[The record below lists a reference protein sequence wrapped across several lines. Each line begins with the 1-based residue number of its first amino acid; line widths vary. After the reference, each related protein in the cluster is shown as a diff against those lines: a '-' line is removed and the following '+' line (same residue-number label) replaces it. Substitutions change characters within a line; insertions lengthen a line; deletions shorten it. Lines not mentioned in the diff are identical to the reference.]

1 MNLNSFSQQLF
12 SSASSAYSAL
22 QGNAAAKQTANE
34 TIVKLVERVR
44 SSAAEGGE
52 GKRASLVALK
62 SLARDWKA
70 DVGAQAMDVLV
81 ETLLDPSTAQDVETE
96 KALLETLVALCE
108 SDFVE
113 EDPAVLRVRPARS
126 LPVLLSRAL
135 PGGLL
140 ACEGS
145 EVGHGLTPSLLCIRP
160 SQPAKTPDVGL
171 QHTTLFLHSPQTV
184 HVLLQ
189 SLAQTQHFYV
199 RFFTLQLLSTL
210 LQNRPERVQELVLA
224 STGGVGGVMACLEER
239 REVLR
244 NGACLACPT
253 SSWLPILLRPS
264 LTRLLS
270 HHRGPPS
277 AAQPHGHQRRPAE
290 DRRVRGRV

>member
-1 MNLNSFSQQLF
+1 MNLNAFSQQLF

-34 TIVKLVERVR
+34 TIAKLVERVQT
-44 SSAAEGGE
+44 SAAEGGE
-52 GKRASLVALK
+52 GKRASLVGLK

-81 ETLLDPSTAQDVETE
+81 QTLVDPATSQDAETE
-96 KALLETLVALCE
+96 KALLETLITLCE

-113 EDPAVLRVRPARS
+113 EDPAVLRVRPRS
-126 LPVLLSRAL
+126 LLGEL
-135 PGGLL
+135 PGCLPKL
-140 ACEGS
+140 
-145 EVGHGLTPSLLCIRP
+145 VQLTIRFP
-160 SQPAKTPDVGL
+160 APPMPPLQPVKTPDIGL
-171 QHTTLFLHSPQTV
+171 QHTTHFLGSPETV

-189 SLAQTQHFYV
+189 SLSATQHFYV

-224 STGGVGGVMACLEER
+224 STGGVAGVMACLEER

-244 NGACLACPT
+244 NGAWP
-253 SSWLPILLRPS
+253 SSRASTCTERASDHLGLFS
-264 LTRLLS
+264 L
-270 HHRGPPS
+270 RGPAA
-277 AAQPHGHQRRPAE
+277 AAQPDGHQR
-290 DRRVRGRV
+290 